1 MWKTALKAEEV
12 DKDDVQGTANTVV
25 RHVTTTLARQAINL
39 DDLAAYQA
47 TALSVK
53 DRLIKRWNETT
64 SYHTKRAPKRVYYLS
79 IEWLMGRSLDNAVL
93 NLDVRNTYET
103 ATQKLGFVSEA
114 KADRSDCRTLR
125 ISSTRSVTPRLAM
138 VVLAVSLRAT

>member
-1 MWKTALKAEEV
+1 MDTDDFPVGEPEVWKTALKSEEV
-12 DKDDVQGTANTVV
+12 DKDDVQGVANTVV
-25 RHVTTTLARQAINL
+25 RHVTTTLARQASNI
-39 DDLAAYQA
+39 DELAAYQA

-103 ATQKLGFVSEA
+103 ATQKLGFVSEG
-114 KADRSDCRTLR
+114 
-125 ISSTRSVTPRLAM
+125 
-138 VVLAVSLRAT
+138 

>member
-12 DKDDVQGTANTVV
+12 DKEDVQGVANTVV

-103 ATQKLGFVSEA
+103 ATQKLGFVSMGEHVV
-114 KADRSDCRTLR
+114 RPVSDLT
-125 ISSTRSVTPRLAM
+125 TEF
-138 VVLAVSLRAT
+138 